1 MEAISHAG
9 AAVGVRTDDGVVL
22 AAEKKILSKL
32 LETSV
37 ASEKMH
43 KLDDHVGVAVAGIN
57 SDANILIN
65 AARLTAQR
73 YAMTYAEPVPME
85 QLVQTLCD
93 QKQGYTQYGGLRP
106 FGVSFLFGGWDRNCG
121 FQLYQSDPS
130 GNYAGWMAT
139 AIGANAQAA
148 QAILKTDYK
157 EGMTLREA
165 KALAVKV
172 LKQTMDSTLLQP
184 EKMEMA
190 EVAWADADAK
200 TGVEYRTLKEAELAE
215 LCDEANE
222 NAKKE
227 KEKKEGGAKEG
238 EATSRGE
245 RRRVRMT
252 GANPNVTR
260 LKNVSIV
267 AAPSLLPRAVSVGR
281 ARGEN
286 ARTPPR
292 ISSLTRSR

>member
-227 KEKKEGGAKEG
+227 KEKKEGCAKEG
-238 EATSRGE
+238 G
-245 RRRVRMT
+245 
-252 GANPNVTR
+252 GD
-260 LKNVSIV
+260 K
-267 AAPSLLPRAVSVGR
+267 
-281 ARGEN
+281 
-286 ARTPPR
+286 
-292 ISSLTRSR
+292 